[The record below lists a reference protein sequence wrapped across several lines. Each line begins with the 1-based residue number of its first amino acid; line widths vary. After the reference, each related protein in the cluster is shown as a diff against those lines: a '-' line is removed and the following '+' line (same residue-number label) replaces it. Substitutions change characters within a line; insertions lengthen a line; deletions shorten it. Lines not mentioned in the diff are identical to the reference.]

1 MKSKGIIQW
10 SPEKAILFMHNSL
23 KIFIVCAVAV
33 AMAATGLW
41 LWQKQNK
48 DHLSGQIAEKVYVP
62 AKPQPVIN
70 YNNLEKDNKL
80 QAMTE
85 KRKAKYGLK
94 KGVDIIVRSD
104 ESFKIGEST
113 VSMQEIQ
120 DKIRLKSGD
129 IIEKDIKP
137 GKIIPEY
144 AIEEF
149 GIYVVH
155 PEDNLWD
162 IHFKFLKDYFDHKDI
177 AISILADEPDRF
189 GYSSWM
195 GKLLKFSEKTVCIY
209 NLKEKKLDVDIN
221 LIFPLSKIVIY
232 NMNRIFALL
241 DNIAYQYVNEIQ
253 FDGETIWLPAER

>member
-1 MKSKGIIQW
+1 MNK
-10 SPEKAILFMHNSL
+10 SL
-23 KIFIVCAVAV
+23 KILIICALAVAT
-33 AMAATGLW
+33 AATGLW

-48 DHLSGQIAEKVYVP
+48 AHLSGQIAEKVYMPV
-62 AKPQPVIN
+62 KPQPVID
-70 YNNLEKDNKL
+70 YNKLEKDNKL
-80 QAMTE
+80 QAITK

-104 ESFKIGEST
+104 ESFKIGELT

-137 GKIIPEY
+137 GKIIPDDI
-144 AIEEF
+144 IEEF

-155 PEDNLWD
+155 FGDNLWD
-162 IHFKFLKDYFDHKDI
+162 IHFKFLKDYFDHKGI
-177 AISILADEPDRF
+177 AISPLADEPDRF
-189 GYSSWM
+189 GYSSGV

-209 NLKEKKLDVDIN
+209 NLKEEKLDVDIN
-221 LIFPLSKIVIY
+221 LIFPLSKIVVY
-232 NMNRIFALL
+232 NMNRIFAFL
-241 DNIAYQYVNEIQ
+241 DHIAYQYVNEIQ